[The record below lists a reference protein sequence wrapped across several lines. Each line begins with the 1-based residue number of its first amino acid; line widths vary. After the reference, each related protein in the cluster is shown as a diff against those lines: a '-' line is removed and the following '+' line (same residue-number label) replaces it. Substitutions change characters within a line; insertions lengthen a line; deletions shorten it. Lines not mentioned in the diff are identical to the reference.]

1 MFLEQQISILQRFLK
16 DHVTPW
22 TGVMAAENSDLQ
34 LQEQIKYIKSKQ
46 NRKSQ
51 FYFDFHHWVL
61 ENIRGFFQKH

>member
-1 MFLEQQISILQRFLK
+1 
-16 DHVTPW
+16 
-22 TGVMAAENSDLQ
+22 MAAENSDLQ
-34 LQEQIKYIKSKQ
+34 LQEQIKYIKPKQ

>member
-1 MFLEQQISILQRFLK
+1 
-16 DHVTPW
+16 
-22 TGVMAAENSDLQ
+22 MAAENSDLQ

-61 ENIRGFFQKH
+61 ENIRGFFQKHKKYNYKIFNSTRGCVHV